1 MPVPK
6 RSRSP
11 SPAIIG
17 IDPGLTG
24 AVICLRANEV
34 LSCHDMPVEVGT
46 GKRRRV
52 SAPAL
57 VHLLNS
63 LIERY
68 QPSAAAI
75 EQVSAQPGNGVSSMF
90 SFGRSLGVLE
100 GAIAALG
107 LEVTYHN
114 PTSWKRRYG
123 LTGRPKDASRAKA
136 LELYPKAVPW
146 LKRKKDHGRADAI
159 LIAHTRLIQ

>member
-1 MPVPK
+1 MPK
-6 RSRSP
+6 RP
-11 SPAIIG
+11 LPTVLG

-24 AVICLRANEV
+24 AIVCLRAHEV
-34 LSCHDMPVEVGT
+34 LICHDMPIEVGT

-57 VHLLNS
+57 VHLLS
-63 LIERY
+63 GLIERY
-68 QPSAAAI
+68 QPAAVAV
-75 EQVSAQPGNGVSSMF
+75 EQVSARPNEGVVSSF

-100 GAIAALG
+100 GAVAALG
-107 LEVTYHN
+107 LEITYHS
-114 PTSWKRRYG
+114 PASWKRRYG
-123 LTGRPKDASRAKA
+123 LAGRPKDASRAKA

-159 LIAHTRLIQ
+159 LIAHTRLTQ